1 LYFAGTAKGWGG
13 SPCFIDT
20 LESPAT
26 PTHARAYLITWGQ
39 FEDLLAQENA
49 RATTAVD
56 LGPDDLIQG
65 SRICLG
71 PGRYENILC
80 FGKLEGFPIV
90 TFTSSWTM
98 AEAELGAP
106 SSIYLERMIAGLRD
120 SHAMSD
126 EALISYLGSAAGC
139 TEELVSLALVST

>member
-1 LYFAGTAKGWGG
+1 
-13 SPCFIDT
+13 
-20 LESPAT
+20 
-26 PTHARAYLITWGQ
+26 
-39 FEDLLAQENA
+39 
-49 RATTAVD
+49 
-56 LGPDDLIQG
+56 
-65 SRICLG
+65 
-71 PGRYENILC
+71 
-80 FGKLEGFPIV
+80 
-90 TFTSSWTM
+90 M